1 MEIEKIDT
9 MLLNICNIS
18 IKAGKKILEYYEE
31 DNKIFLKKDESPLT
45 NADLSSN
52 KIIIEELKKF
62 NNTIPILSE
71 EALVDW
77 DKRKGWDTYWLIDPL
92 DGTKEFI
99 KKNDEFTVN
108 IALIENHKPILGV
121 IFAPALSTIY
131 YAYQNFGSYKI
142 NCSNVLNF
150 LDKSSK
156 IFTNRKNKNDNLLV
170 IGSRSH
176 TNKDFDNWV
185 QNNIEDYKLIKKGS
199 SLKFCN
205 IADGNA
211 DLYPRFGL
219 TSEWDIAAGH
229 IILIEAGGTINS
241 IDNQEIVYNTKE
253 QILNPYFIAS
263 GLDPNE

>member
-1 MEIEKIDT
+1 MNIKNIET
-9 MLLNICNIS
+9 LLLNICNIS
-18 IKAGKKILEYYEE
+18 IRAGKKILEYYQANNEIFIKE
-31 DNKIFLKKDESPLT
+31 DDSPLT

-52 KIIIEELKKF
+52 KIIIEELKKLD
-62 NNTIPILSE
+62 NTIPILSE

-77 DKRKGWDTYWLIDPL
+77 NERKEWDTYWLIDPL

-108 IALIENHKPILGV
+108 IALIKNNKPILGV

-131 YAYQNFGSYKI
+131 YAYKDFGSYKI
-142 NCSNVLNF
+142 NCTNPISF
-150 LDKSSK
+150 LDKSNK
-156 IFTNRKNKNDNLLV
+156 ISTNKKNKNNHLLI

-176 TNKDFDNWV
+176 ANKDFDNWV
-185 QNNIEDYKLIKKGS
+185 KDNIEDYELLKKGS

-229 IILIEAGGTINS
+229 IILIEAGGAINS
-241 IDNQEIVYNTKE
+241 IDNQEISYNTKE
-253 QILNPYFIAS
+253 EILNPYFIAS
-263 GLDPNE
+263 GLDTNE